1 MFRKKSNIG
10 EKIVEK
16 GRSKEIQLLIQQ
28 LSEFKD
34 GGPIGL
40 SNLTD
45 AWISSSKIENE
56 FSDVAYIDDPI
67 YGCVTLE
74 PEILSLYHHPII
86 ARLNH
91 IKQLS
96 FAFGYPSATHTRLSH
111 SLGVLH
117 LMEEA
122 LTKMFKKNKMYSK
135 SKESHIDLK
144 KTDEADILLKA
155 KTVSLLH
162 DIGHGPF
169 SHTID
174 RYIGFRKN
182 IPDYAD
188 KNFSF
193 EYLQKYLKN
202 PIEKCGLDFEG
213 INEILDKDAT
223 KNGINQLI
231 SNILDSSLDVDR
243 MDYLS
248 RDSHFS
254 GLPLGEINARR
265 LIEHMAPFVWE
276 DGTITLVY
284 LEDAIP
290 YIKHF
295 LYARNSMY
303 INCYDHPKKLAAEC
317 MVVNAMDDL
326 VVNEFKE
333 KIDMD
338 ELKLL
343 VDDQLLAFM
352 LINANPDTDCHKLT
366 KAIMAGEIFEEL
378 YKLDIGDTDKNEK
391 KTVGG
396 ATFLRDF
403 NMKSR
408 KATYI
413 EQVRIQQKS
422 LAEECNLDS
431 DELWKIA
438 IQLPPPE
445 AMSTSEIGIQIL
457 RRNNIG
463 FEVVEIGEA
472 SPDVQNLFNLI
483 RDERLK
489 IRVFASSTL
498 PIDIKEKIVKKSKQ
512 LYETE

>member
-10 EKIVEK
+10 GKIIEEA
-16 GRSKEIQLLIQQ
+16 RSKEIQLLYRQ
-28 LSEFKD
+28 LSDLKD
-34 GGPIGL
+34 GCPIGL

-45 AWISSSKIENE
+45 SWISSSNTGNQ

-67 YGCVTLE
+67 YNCVSLE
-74 PEILSLYHHPII
+74 PEILPIYHHPII
-86 ARLNH
+86 TRLSH

-135 SKESHIDLK
+135 SKESHIGINK
-144 KTDEADILLKA
+144 KDELDILLKA

-193 EYLQKYLKN
+193 EYLQKYLKD

-213 INEILDKDAT
+213 ISEILDKDAT
-223 KNGINQLI
+223 KNGFNQLI
-231 SNILDSSLDVDR
+231 GNILDSSLDVDR
-243 MDYLS
+243 MDYLL

-265 LIEHMAPFVWE
+265 LIEHMAPFKLE

-295 LYARNSMY
+295 IYARNSMY

-317 MVVNAMDDL
+317 MVVNALDDL
-326 VVNEFKE
+326 VVNNEFKE
-333 KIDMD
+333 KIDLD

-352 LINANPDTDCHKLT
+352 LINANLDTDCHKLT
-366 KAIMAGEIFEEL
+366 KGIMTGDIFEEI
-378 YKLDIGDTDKNEK
+378 YSLDIGETIKNETK
-391 KTVGG
+391 IIGG
-396 ATFLRDF
+396 ANFMRDF
-403 NMKSR
+403 IRNPR
-408 KATYI
+408 KKTYI
-413 EQVRIQQKS
+413 EQVRVDQKS

-445 AMSTSEIGIQIL
+445 AMSPSEIGIQIL
-457 RRNNIG
+457 RKKNT
-463 FEVVEIGEA
+463 EVVEIGDA

-498 PIDIKEKIVKKSKQ
+498 STEIKEKIIEQSKQ